1 MRLILPLALAG
12 LVSTALQ
19 AQTHPTHPEHPTLK
33 ASPTRPPVKK
43 ATKPSA
49 KPAAVAQPSATE
61 APTGAEPEALDP
73 DRLAVAPLVLVGE
86 ARCEHGKTV
95 DVKPH
100 PSLAGRF
107 VLTHGKEA
115 YTLTPQPTNTGV
127 VRLENPR
134 AGIVWLQVPIKSML
148 MDAKRGQRMADS
160 CLHAEQVAEV
170 EAMKAP
176 KTP

>member
-1 MRLILPLALAG
+1 MRLIALLAAFG
-12 LVSTALQ
+12 LLSANAL
-19 AQTHPTHPEHPTLK
+19 AQTHPTHPEHPSLK
-33 ASPTRPPVKK
+33 ASPNRPPAPKKPKPVKASK
-43 ATKPSA
+43 AKVAPV
-49 KPAAVAQPSATE
+49 AASLVTLP
-61 APTGAEPEALDP
+61 EPETIDA

-95 DVKPH
+95 GVQPH

-107 VLTHGKEA
+107 LLKHGRDE

-127 VRLENPR
+127 VRLENAQ

-170 EAMKAP
+170 ESMKAAQ
-176 KTP
+176 TQ

>member
-1 MRLILPLALAG
+1 MRLIALLAVSG
-12 LVSTALQ
+12 LLTANAL

-33 ASPTRPPVKK
+33 ASPTRPAVPKK
-43 ATKPSA
+43 AA
-49 KPAAVAQPSATE
+49 KAAKAAPLAVAALAT
-61 APTGAEPEALDP
+61 PEPETIDA

-95 DVKPH
+95 GVKPH
-100 PSLAGRF
+100 PNLAGRF
-107 VLTHGKEA
+107 LLTHGRDE
-115 YTLTPQPTNTGV
+115 YTLTPQPTSTGV
-127 VRLENPR
+127 VRLENAH

-170 EAMKAP
+170 EAMKA
-176 KTP
+176 TQTQ

>member
-1 MRLILPLALAG
+1 MRLIALLAVSG
-12 LVSTALQ
+12 LLTANAL

-33 ASPTRPPVKK
+33 ASPTRPPAPKKTTQVVK
-43 ATKPSA
+43 ATQATPIG
-49 KPAAVAQPSATE
+49 AATLA
-61 APTGAEPEALDP
+61 APEPETIDA

-95 DVKPH
+95 GVKPH

-107 VLTHGKEA
+107 LLTHGRDE
-115 YTLTPQPTNTGV
+115 YTLTPQPTSTGV
-127 VRLENPR
+127 VRLENAH

-170 EAMKAP
+170 EAMK
-176 KTP
+176 TTQTR

>member
-1 MRLILPLALAG
+1 MRLIVLCTLTGLMSAPLL
-12 LVSTALQ
+12 
-19 AQTHPTHPEHPTLK
+19 AQTHPTHPEHPSLK
-33 ASPTRPPVKK
+33 ASPTRPPAPKKPKPVKASK
-43 ATKPSA
+43 AKVAPI
-49 KPAAVAQPSATE
+49 AVAVAAMP
-61 APTGAEPEALDP
+61 EPEVIDA

-95 DVKPH
+95 GVQPH

-107 VLTHGKEA
+107 LLKHGKDE

-127 VRLENPR
+127 VRLENAH

-148 MDAKRGQRMADS
+148 MDAKKGQRMADS

-170 EAMKAP
+170 EAMRTP
-176 KTP
+176 KTQ